1 MAAAWRRDWASV
13 VAAVARVTR
22 DLDAAQDAAQEA
34 FGSAV
39 THWAEHGVPDNPA
52 AWLTTTARRKALDA
66 LRRGRALRDR
76 LPLLVVPDPA
86 GTGPGPPE
94 DDRLRLVF
102 TCCHPALA
110 PAARVALTLRL
121 VCGLPTA
128 DVAALFLVP
137 EATMAARL
145 TRAKRRIRAT
155 GIPYRVPS
163 DAELGSRLPAVLAV
177 VSLLNTAG
185 HTARHGPLLVDTTA
199 VAEAL
204 RLARLLAL
212 LMPDEP
218 EVHGLLALLL
228 LSDAHRDARVDADGE
243 LVLLADQDRTRWD
256 RAAIAEGTALTRRF
270 LARTGRPGRYL
281 LQAAIA
287 AVHAEAPG
295 ADATDWPRVVTLYD
309 ALLRVD
315 PSPGTALARAIA
327 VGAAHGPW
335 AGLAAVDALAGDPA
349 LAGYHRLPAAR
360 ATLLERA
367 GRTGEARAAYRLA
380 AALATNDLERRHLT
394 RRAEA

>member
-1 MAAAWRRDWASV
+1 M
-13 VAAVARVTR
+13 ARVTR

-315 PSPGTALARAIA
+315 PSPVTALARAIA

-367 GRTGEARAAYRLA
+367 GRTGEARAAYRRA
-380 AALATNDLERRHLT
+380 AALATHDLERRH
-394 RRAEA
+394 